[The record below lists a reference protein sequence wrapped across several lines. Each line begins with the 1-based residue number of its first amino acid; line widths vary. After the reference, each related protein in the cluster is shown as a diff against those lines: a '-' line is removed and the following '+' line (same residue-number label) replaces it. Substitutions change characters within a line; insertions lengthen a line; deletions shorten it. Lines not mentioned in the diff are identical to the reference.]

1 MREEQMKMRSEQVSS
16 EAMIK
21 LVSQIIIE
29 ICIIGSLMAV
39 WHFYYGDYAFQKY
52 YVLGSIVT
60 IVLYTVVYNA
70 LGRMYKA
77 FKIGAYQIGETILS
91 QIISFGLA
99 DLLIY
104 VECVLSCNFAVSIL
118 PGVITVLAQIFFT
131 IIWAVCAKR
140 YFIRHVR
147 PAKTLLIY
155 GFEDRT
161 EFLGKLQKKCS
172 HIFDI
177 QEEISAEHSIK
188 ELMKKINQ
196 FETVILC
203 SVPGSIRTDI
213 MEYCIRMGKG
223 LYLTPRIADIII
235 EGCEKRHLIDTPMF
249 KYEYNYKGLLISI
262 QKRVL
267 DFLLSA
273 IAVILLSP
281 FILVTAIAIK
291 IEDGGNIFFKQD
303 RCTKDGKV
311 FQIYKF
317 RSMIMDAEKN
327 GALPCT
333 SNDDR
338 ITKVGR
344 FIRKVRID
352 EIPQLFNVLKGD
364 MSFVGPRPERVE
376 HVKQYTEELPEFNYR
391 LRVKGGITG
400 YAQIFGKYN
409 TSPYDKLRLDMMYIE
424 NQSLWLDMKLILLTI
439 KTVFIPESTEGFEKE
454 KSKVIAEANKR
465 YGKFSGE
472 VV

>member
-1 MREEQMKMRSEQVSS
+1 MQSDKMSS
-16 EAMIK
+16 EARIK
-21 LVSQIIIE
+21 LISQIIIE
-29 ICIIGSLMAV
+29 VCVIGCLVAV
-39 WHFYYGDYAFQKY
+39 WHFYYGAYAFQKY

-60 IVLYTVVYNA
+60 FILYTAVYNM
-70 LGRMYKA
+70 LGKMYKA

-104 VECVLSCNFAVSIL
+104 VECVLSCNFPVSLIPGIL
-118 PGVITVLAQIFFT
+118 TVIVQILFTV
-131 IIWAVCAKR
+131 IWAFAAKR
-140 YFIRHVR
+140 YFINHVR

-161 EFLGKLQKKCS
+161 EFLEKLQKKCS

-177 QEEISAEHSIK
+177 QEEISAEHTLK
-188 ELMKKINQ
+188 ELMKKINKY
-196 FETVILC
+196 ETVILC
-203 SVPGSIRTDI
+203 SVPGSIRTDL
-213 MEYCIRMGKG
+213 MEYCIRVGKG

-235 EGCEKRHLIDTPMF
+235 EGCEKRHLIDTPML
-249 KYEYNYKGLLISI
+249 KYEYNYKGLLVSV

-291 IEDGGNIFFKQD
+291 LEDGGDIFFKQD

-424 NQSLWLDMKLILLTI
+424 NQSLWLDFKLIMLTI
-439 KTVFIPESTEGFEKE
+439 KTIFTPESTEGFEKE
-454 KSKVIAEANKR
+454 KSKVMAEANKR

>member
-1 MREEQMKMRSEQVSS
+1 MSSQQMTSEG
-16 EAMIK
+16 MIK
-21 LVSQIIIE
+21 LVSQVIIE
-29 ICIIGSLMAV
+29 VCIIGSLMAV
-39 WHFYYGDYAFQKY
+39 WHLYYGTFAFQKY
-52 YVLGSIVT
+52 YMLGSIAT
-60 IVLYTVVYNA
+60 FILYAVAYNA
-70 LGRMYKA
+70 LGKMYRA

-91 QIISFGLA
+91 QFISFGLA

-104 VECVLSCNFAVSIL
+104 VECVLSCNYPVSLL
-118 PGVITVLAQIFFT
+118 PGLVTVLVQMFLT
-131 IIWAVCAKR
+131 VLWAGTAKR
-140 YFIRHVR
+140 YYIRHVK

-161 EFLGKLQKKCS
+161 EFLEKLQKKCS
-172 HIFDI
+172 HLFDI
-177 QEEISAEHSIK
+177 QEEISAECSIK

-196 FETVILC
+196 HETIILC

-235 EGCEKRHLIDTPMF
+235 EGCEKRHLIDTPML
-249 KYEYNYKGLLISI
+249 KYEYNYKGLWISI

-267 DFLLSA
+267 DFVLSSA
-273 IAVILLSP
+273 AVILLSP
-281 FILVTAIAIK
+281 IILITAIAIK
-291 IEDGGNIFFKQD
+291 IEDRGDVFFKQD

-333 SNDDR
+333 SGDDR

-409 TSPYDKLRLDMMYIE
+409 TSIRI
-424 NQSLWLDMKLILLTI
+424 
-439 KTVFIPESTEGFEKE
+439 
-454 KSKVIAEANKR
+454 
-465 YGKFSGE
+465 
-472 VV
+472 

>member
-1 MREEQMKMRSEQVSS
+1 MQSDKMSS
-16 EAMIK
+16 EARIK
-21 LVSQIIIE
+21 LISQIIIE
-29 ICIIGSLMAV
+29 VCVIGCLVAV
-39 WHFYYGDYAFQKY
+39 WHFYYGAYAFNKY

-60 IVLYTVVYNA
+60 FILYAIVYNM
-70 LGRMYKA
+70 LGKMYKA

-104 VECVLSCNFAVSIL
+104 VECILSCSYPVSLI
-118 PGVITVLAQIFFT
+118 PGVITVLVQILLT
-131 IIWAVCAKR
+131 VIWAGSAKR
-140 YFIRHVR
+140 YYIRHVR
-147 PAKTLLIY
+147 PAKTLLVY
-155 GFEDRT
+155 GFDDRT
-161 EFLGKLQKKCS
+161 EFLEKLQKKCS

-177 QEEISAEHSIK
+177 RAEISAECDMK

-196 FETVILC
+196 HETVILC

-235 EGCEKRHLIDTPMF
+235 EGCEKRHLIDTPML
-249 KYEYNYKGLLISI
+249 KYEYNYKGFWISVE
-262 QKRVL
+262 KRVL

-273 IAVILLSP
+273 VAVILLSP
-281 FILVTAIAIK
+281 VILITAIVIK
-291 IEDGGNIFFKQD
+291 IEDGGDIFFKQD

-333 SNDDR
+333 SNDAR

-376 HVKQYTEELPEFNYR
+376 HVRQYTEELPEFNYR

-424 NQSLWLDMKLILLTI
+424 NQSLWLDFKLIMLTI
-439 KTVFIPESTEGFEKE
+439 KTIFTPESTEGFEKE
-454 KSKVIAEANKR
+454 KSKVMAEANKR
-465 YGKFSGE
+465 YGKFVGE
-472 VV
+472 TL

>member
-1 MREEQMKMRSEQVSS
+1 MEMRSDKMSS
-16 EAMIK
+16 EEMIK
-21 LVSQIIIE
+21 LASQIIIE
-29 ICIIGSLMAV
+29 ICVIGSLVVV
-39 WHFYYGDYAFQKY
+39 WHLYYGAYAFQKY

-60 IVLYTVVYNA
+60 FILYAAVYNM
-70 LGRMYKA
+70 LGKMYKA

-91 QIISFGLA
+91 QIISFGIA

-104 VECVLSCNFAVSIL
+104 VECILSCNFPVSIV
-118 PGVITVLAQIFFT
+118 PGIITVLVQIVFSV
-131 IIWAVCAKR
+131 IWAFYAKR
-140 YFIRHVR
+140 YFINHVR

-161 EFLGKLQKKCS
+161 EFLEKLQKKCS

-177 QEEISAEHSIK
+177 QEEVSAEHTMK

-196 FETVILC
+196 YETVILC

-235 EGCEKRHLIDTPMF
+235 EGCEKRHLIDTPML
-249 KYEYNYKGLLISI
+249 KYEYNYKGFWVSV

-281 FILVTAIAIK
+281 FILITAIAIK
-291 IEDGGNIFFKQD
+291 LEDGGDVFFKQD

-317 RSMIMDAEKN
+317 RSMIMDAEKD

-338 ITKVGR
+338 ITKVGK

-424 NQSLWLDMKLILLTI
+424 NQSLWLDFKLILLTI
-439 KTVFIPESTEGFEKE
+439 KTVFTPESTEGFEKE
-454 KSKVIAEANKR
+454 KSKVMAEANKR

>member
-1 MREEQMKMRSEQVSS
+1 MRSDKTSS
-16 EAMIK
+16 EEMIK
-21 LVSQIIIE
+21 LISQIVIE
-29 ICIIGSLMAV
+29 VCIISCLIAV
-39 WHFYYGDYAFQKY
+39 WHFYYGKFAFQKY
-52 YVLGSIVT
+52 YILGSVVT
-60 IVLYTVVYNA
+60 VIAYAIIYNS
-70 LGRMYKA
+70 LGKMYKA

-99 DLLIY
+99 DLIIY
-104 VECVLSCNFAVSIL
+104 VECVLSCNYPVSLL
-118 PGVITVLAQIFFT
+118 PGILTVFVQILAT
-131 IIWAVCAKR
+131 VIWAFMAKR
-140 YFIRHVR
+140 YFIGHVR

-155 GFEDRT
+155 SFEDYT
-161 EFLGKLQKKCS
+161 EFVEKLEKKCS

-177 QEEISAEHSIK
+177 QEKISAERSMK
-188 ELMKKINQ
+188 ELAEKINQ
-196 FETVILC
+196 YETVILC
-203 SVPGSIRTDI
+203 SVQGSNRTDL
-213 MEYCIRMGKG
+213 MEYCIRMGKN

-235 EGCEKRHLIDTPMF
+235 EGCEKRHLIDTPLL
-249 KYEYNYKGLLISI
+249 KYEYHYKGILVSAE
-262 QKRVL
+262 KRIL
-267 DFLLSA
+267 DFVLSA
-273 IAVILLSP
+273 IAVIVLSP
-281 FILVTAIAIK
+281 IVLITAAAIK
-291 IEDGGNIFFKQD
+291 LEDGGNVFFKQE
-303 RCTKDGKV
+303 RCTKNGRV

-424 NQSLWLDMKLILLTI
+424 NQSLILDIKLILLTI
-439 KTVFIPESTEGFEKE
+439 KTIFTPESTEGFEKE
-454 KSKVIAEANKR
+454 KSKIMAEANSK
-465 YGKFSGE
+465 YGKFSRE

>member
-1 MREEQMKMRSEQVSS
+1 MRSDKVFDNTLSS
-16 EAMIK
+16 EEMIK
-21 LVSQIIIE
+21 FVSQIVIE
-29 ICIIGSLMAV
+29 VCVIGSLIAV
-39 WHFYYGDYAFQKY
+39 WHFYYGDFAFQKY
-52 YVLGSIVT
+52 YVLGSVVT
-60 IVLYTVVYNA
+60 FLMYTFVYNA

-91 QIISFGLA
+91 QIISFGIA

-104 VECVLSCNFAVSIL
+104 VECVLSCNFPVSII
-118 PGVITVLAQIFFT
+118 PGIITVLAQILFT

-140 YFIRHVR
+140 YFISHVR

-161 EFLGKLQKKCS
+161 EFLEKLQKKCS

-177 QEEISAEHSIK
+177 QEEISAEHSLK
-188 ELMKKINQ
+188 DLMKKIKSY
-196 FETVILC
+196 ETIILC
-203 SVPGSIRTDI
+203 SVPGSIRTDL
-213 MEYCIRMGKG
+213 MEYCIRMGKS

-235 EGCEKRHLIDTPMF
+235 EGCEKRHLIDTPML
-249 KYEYNYKGLLISI
+249 KYEYNYKGFLVSI
-262 QKRVL
+262 QKRLL

-281 FILVTAIAIK
+281 FIFITAIAIK
-291 IEDGGNIFFKQD
+291 IEDGGDIFFKQD
-303 RCTKDGKV
+303 RCTKDGRV

-424 NQSLWLDMKLILLTI
+424 NQSLWLDIKLILLTV